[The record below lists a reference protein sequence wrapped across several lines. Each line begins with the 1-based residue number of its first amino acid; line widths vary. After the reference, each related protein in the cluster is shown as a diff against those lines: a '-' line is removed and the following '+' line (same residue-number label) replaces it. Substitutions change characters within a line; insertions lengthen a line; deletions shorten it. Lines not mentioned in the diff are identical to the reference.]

1 MGVTI
6 KNKNLIKKNGT
17 KIYSFVL
24 PKSILN
30 NLKDEIDF
38 IIKHHVFSV
47 SFISMKTFF
56 MNTEHI
62 KTMNLANMF
71 LTDYKD

>member
-38 IIKHHVFSV
+38 IIKHNVFSV
-47 SFISMKTFF
+47 SFISMKRIF